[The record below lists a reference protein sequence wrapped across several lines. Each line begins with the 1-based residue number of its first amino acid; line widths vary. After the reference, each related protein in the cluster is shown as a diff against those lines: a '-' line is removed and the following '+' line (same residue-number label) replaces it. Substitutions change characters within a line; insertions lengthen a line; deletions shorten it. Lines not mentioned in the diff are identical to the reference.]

1 MVSLVED
8 LARVRDS
15 ITSTGVVQYQFAFAL
30 NRRNKNGDRD
40 RALQVILKVS
50 QFMVLF
56 CWLDGVYNWDPEL
69 LLSKLGK
76 TPPRSVYLYY
86 VKHTILKCKVQS
98 REISE
103 KKTHKKGGESNFNVI
118 FWEIKDRVCA

>member
-50 QFMVLF
+50 HFMVLF
-56 CWLDGVYNWDPEL
+56 C
-69 LLSKLGK
+69 
-76 TPPRSVYLYY
+76 
-86 VKHTILKCKVQS
+86 
-98 REISE
+98 
-103 KKTHKKGGESNFNVI
+103 
-118 FWEIKDRVCA
+118 